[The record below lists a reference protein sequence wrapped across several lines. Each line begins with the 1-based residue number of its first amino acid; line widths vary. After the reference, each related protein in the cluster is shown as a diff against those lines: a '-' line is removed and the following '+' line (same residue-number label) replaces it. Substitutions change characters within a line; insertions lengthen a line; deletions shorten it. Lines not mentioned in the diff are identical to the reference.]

1 MDDKL
6 CELDGLTAS
15 LIADDLV
22 CPFVPDC
29 RFYRIAEQPDYNAL
43 YYATHYCGDRY
54 RNCHVY
60 GTRTSEREAA
70 SQPPSP
76 ESHRAE
82 NNPEE
87 YDS

>member
-6 CELDGLTAS
+6 YELDGLTAN

-29 RFYRIAEQPDYNAL
+29 RFSRIADQPDYNAL
-43 YYATHYCGDRY
+43 YYATHFCGDRY
-54 RNCHVY
+54 RNCLVY
-60 GTRTSEREAA
+60 GTRSGKLQADSR
-70 SQPPSP
+70 PPSP

-82 NNPEE
+82 NNTED
-87 YDS
+87 YDA